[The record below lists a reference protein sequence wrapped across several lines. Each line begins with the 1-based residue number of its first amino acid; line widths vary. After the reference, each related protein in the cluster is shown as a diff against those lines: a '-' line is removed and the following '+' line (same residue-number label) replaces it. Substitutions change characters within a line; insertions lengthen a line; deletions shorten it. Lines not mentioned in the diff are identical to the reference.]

1 MPAIIYIVF
10 AVLSTTIFSTS
21 IVLNGLVCL
30 VFYKNKQFRNPPNV
44 FVISVA
50 ASDLLFSTTT
60 VPLHIIANAY
70 GKWIYGEEGC
80 KAAAFI
86 TFLSGLTSLMHL
98 AAASY
103 ERYVAVVF
111 PLTSRRTVTFQRAVR
126 MSVAVCLYALIWSA
140 LPLCGWS
147 GFELEGVGTSC
158 SVRWKSHNKV
168 DLSYNVCIIF
178 FCFAFPVSLITF
190 SYFKCCKEIM
200 SSTKRAKSTWG
211 KSSRFT
217 RKSFEIERKIVV
229 LFGVMTVAFLVAW
242 TPYAVVS
249 LMSMIAGPDVIS
261 DVAASVP
268 AYTAKSSAC
277 YNPIIYVFL
286 YKRLRR
292 QIYFMLRRRSS
303 RTSKQS
309 NESETWKFGEISG
322 RRSPQKHAHLVSDR
336 NSNF

>member
-1 MPAIIYIVF
+1 MVAIIYIVF
-10 AVLSTTIFSTS
+10 AVLSAAIFSTS

-60 VPLHIIANAY
+60 VPLHIVANAY

-80 KAAAFI
+80 KASAFI

-103 ERYVAVVF
+103 ERYIAVVF
-111 PLTSRRTVTFQRAVR
+111 PLTSPRKITFQRAIR
-126 MSVAVCLYALIWSA
+126 MSVAVCLYSLLWSVM
-140 LPLCGWS
+140 PLCGWS
-147 GFELEGVGTSC
+147 GYELEGVGTSC
-158 SVRWKSHNKV
+158 SVRWKSNNKIDV
-168 DLSYNVCIIF
+168 SYNVCIIL
-178 FCFAFPVSLITF
+178 FCFTFPVCLIGF

-200 SSTKRAKSTWG
+200 SSTRRAKSTWG
-211 KSSRFT
+211 KSSSFT

-249 LMSMIAGPDVIS
+249 LISMIAGPDVIS
-261 DVAASVP
+261 DVASSIP

-286 YKRLRR
+286 FKRLRK
-292 QIYFMLRRRSS
+292 QIYVMLRRRPS

-309 NESETWKFGEISG
+309 NESETWKFGEISA
-322 RRSPQKHAHLVSDR
+322 RRSPQKHVQFVADG
-336 NSNF
+336 NGNF

>member
-1 MPAIIYIVF
+1 MPAIIYIAF
-10 AVLSTTIFSTS
+10 AVLSAAIFSTS

-50 ASDLLFSTTT
+50 ASDLLFSTTS
-60 VPLHIIANAY
+60 VPLHIVANAY

-111 PLTSRRTVTFQRAVR
+111 PLTSRRTVTFQKAIR
-126 MSVAVCLYALIWSA
+126 MSVAVCLYALFWSVM
-140 LPLCGWS
+140 PLCGWS
-147 GFELEGVGTSC
+147 GFELEGVRTSC
-158 SVRWKSHNKV
+158 SVRWKSHNKI

-178 FCFAFPVSLITF
+178 FCFAFPVILISF
-190 SYFKCCKEIM
+190 SYFQCCKEIM
-200 SSTKRAKSTWG
+200 SSTRRAKSTWG
-211 KSSRFT
+211 KSSSFT

-249 LMSMIAGPDVIS
+249 LISMIAGPDVIS
-261 DVAASVP
+261 DVASSVP
-268 AYTAKSSAC
+268 AYFAKSSAC
-277 YNPIIYVFL
+277 YNPIVYVFL
-286 YKRLRR
+286 YKRLRQR
-292 QIYFMLRRRSS
+292 IFFTVVRRRDSLSSSS
-303 RTSKQS
+303 RRPS
-309 NESETWKFGEISG
+309 NDSGGTGESHYLKLLSFKKFD
-322 RRSPQKHAHLVSDR
+322 HTAV
-336 NSNF
+336 

>member
-1 MPAIIYIVF
+1 MLAIIYIVF
-10 AVLSTTIFSTS
+10 AVLSATIFSTS

-60 VPLHIIANAY
+60 VPLHIVANAY
-70 GKWIYGEEGC
+70 GKWIFGEEGC
-80 KAAAFI
+80 AAAAFI

-111 PLTSRRTVTFQRAVR
+111 PLTSPKTVTFQKAIR
-126 MSVAVCLYALIWSA
+126 MSVAACLYAMFWSVM
-140 LPLCGWS
+140 PLCGWS
-147 GFELEGVGTSC
+147 RFELEGVGTSC
-158 SVRWKSHNKV
+158 SVRWKSHDKIDV
-168 DLSYNVCIIF
+168 SYNVCIIL
-178 FCFAFPVSLITF
+178 FCFIFPVCLISF
-190 SYFKCCKEIM
+190 SYFKCCKEIV
-200 SSTKRAKSTWG
+200 SLTRRAKSTWG
-211 KSSRFT
+211 KSSSFT
-217 RKSFEIERKIVV
+217 RKSLEIERKILA
-229 LFGVMTVAFLVAW
+229 LFGAMTVAFLVAW

-249 LMSMIAGPDVIS
+249 LISMIAGSDAIS
-261 DVAASVP
+261 DVVSSIP

-286 YKRLRR
+286 YKRLRK
-292 QIYFMLRRRSS
+292 QIYFMLRRRPS

-309 NESETWKFGEISG
+309 MESETWKFGEISA
-322 RRSPQKHAHLVSDR
+322 RRSPQKHVQLEPDG
-336 NSNF
+336 NGNF